1 MPTKNFTL
9 LPRAIL
15 SVAGEDRRAFLQ
27 GLISND
33 IGKAAP
39 DRAIW
44 AAFLTAQGKFL
55 HDLFIVE
62 KGDAFLIDVEA
73 ARLAEFVKKLSMYKL
88 RSKVTV
94 AAVDGLAVFAV
105 FGDEALPALGVAEPG
120 AAVAFADGV
129 AFVDPRTAGMGAR
142 VHVGSADALAG
153 FTEAPFATWD
163 EARIRLGLPDGSRDM
178 PVEKAILLENG
189 FEELGGVDFQ
199 KGCYMGQE
207 LTARTKYRG
216 LVRKRLLP
224 VTISGPSPEPGCA
237 VMAGEV
243 EAGEMR
249 SVQGDVGLAL
259 LRLEHVRSGAGMTAG
274 AAAIKPFVPEWMVL
288 PEAE

>member
-1 MPTKNFTL
+1 MSLTYFTP

-33 IGKAAP
+33 ITKATP

-44 AAFLTAQGKFL
+44 AALLTAQGKFL

-62 KGDAFLIDVEA
+62 KGDALLIDVEA
-73 ARLAEFVKKLSMYKL
+73 ARLAEFAKKLSMYKL
-88 RSKVTV
+88 RSKVTI
-94 AAVDGLAVFAV
+94 AAADGLNVFAA
-105 FGDEALPALGVAEPG
+105 FGDGALAALGLVEAG
-120 AAVAFADGV
+120 AAVPFADGI
-129 AFVDPRTAGMGAR
+129 AFGDPRAAAMGAR
-142 VHVGSADALAG
+142 VYVGSADALSG
-153 FTEAPFATWD
+153 FTEAPFAAWD
-163 EARIRLGLPDGSRDM
+163 EARIRQGVPDGSRDM
-178 PVEKAILLENG
+178 PVEKALLLENG

-224 VTISGPSPEPGCA
+224 VTISGPSPEPGSM

-259 LRLEHVRSGAGMTAG
+259 LRLDHVRSGAALTTGG
-274 AAAIKPFVPEWMVL
+274 ATVTPAVPDWMVL